1 MNSMNCIT
9 LSESFW
15 RTLEEFQTSMWRTLV
30 RVQSDLQDNGFFSA
44 LCPVYVRLSLSWVY
58 ITEALYKSIH
68 VSLCRRHN
76 GTLYIYWTREFLQYN
91 LFNSRTCEGVQRR
104 RGIVGLNKEHSDRDH
119 IHGDTH
125 KKQLFAL
132 WWWCFVANV
141 FDQNEIESF
150 HTESGLCSQSN
161 YRCFSHTSAGVEV
174 STVLSVGAL
183 LWSSQKNG
191 NAYSMDWFN
200 DFVQT
205 FMVSREWISMT
216 WNPLTPPLLDGL
228 PWNFGDPLTSHVPP
242 STSVN
247 INLSN
252 TKNVSMLPHLSK
264 MMHIV
269 NISW

>member
-15 RTLEEFQTSMWRTLV
+15 NTLEEFQTSMWRTLV

-104 RGIVGLNKEHSDRDH
+104 RGTVGLKKEHSDRDH

-141 FDQNEIESF
+141 FDQNEIESY
-150 HTESGLCSQSN
+150 HTESCTPKVITDVSVTLVLEFEGRRCCQSVHYFGPVKNMATHIRWIAIYFCADIHGLQRMN
-161 YRCFSHTSAGVEV
+161 
-174 STVLSVGAL
+174 
-183 LWSSQKNG
+183 
-191 NAYSMDWFN
+191 FN
-200 DFVQT
+200 DLKSSNT
-205 FMVSREWISMT
+205 ILIGWIAHVHI
-216 WNPLTPPLLDGL
+216 PLRMNCN
-228 PWNFGDPLTSHVPP
+228 NFGDPLTSHLPP
-242 STSVN
+242 STGLN

-252 TKNVSMLPHLSK
+252 T
-264 MMHIV
+264 
-269 NISW
+269 